1 MSCSAWPWRCAGGA
15 SRVQRDEFGAREA
28 HVRLN
33 ARAPKIVTVDHAC
46 ARDVRSAG
54 TARRSVTQGL
64 PVPWNERRNRRSL
77 PPLDG
82 ASHSAPLAQ
91 SLRGPPGA
99 MFRPGVARPVSFFPV
114 PPAPAG
120 LSGIRAWRSRAGALV
135 GASVR
140 SLLRKDRTAA
150 ALQPAGRPDDGA
162 RGWARPTLGATRLRD
177 RAMRPAAGISVAR
190 A

>member
-15 SRVQRDEFGAREA
+15 SRVQRDEFGAREV

-77 PPLDG
+77 LPLDG
-82 ASHSAPLAQ
+82 ASRIAPLA
-91 SLRGPPGA
+91 
-99 MFRPGVARPVSFFPV
+99 
-114 PPAPAG
+114 
-120 LSGIRAWRSRAGALV
+120 
-135 GASVR
+135 
-140 SLLRKDRTAA
+140 
-150 ALQPAGRPDDGA
+150 
-162 RGWARPTLGATRLRD
+162 
-177 RAMRPAAGISVAR
+177 
-190 A
+190 